1 MAMTRILYGSGALA
15 IGILCAVFLLE
26 GWRAAENSAWEA
38 IPWPFA
44 RDAWPPGRA
53 FRCNAA
59 TCNMGMEVY
68 VRPKMGFCNCT
79 TGVSDDGEVDRI
91 TDLDLISE
99 RFGPVTAGKEV
110 RFAGLPGRSRYYTL
124 EMPDGKAR
132 AAAGLAVS
140 HRCDVIVAVTQGQ
153 AATSAEQERAALE
166 LLSSSELTKW
176 VRSSTE
182 GP

>member
-1 MAMTRILYGSGALA
+1 MALTRILYGSGALA
-15 IGILCAVFLLE
+15 IGILCAAFLLQ
-26 GWRAAENSAWEA
+26 GRQPSENTAWEE

-59 TCNMGMEVY
+59 ACNKGVEVY
-68 VRPKMGFCNCT
+68 VRPKIGFCNCT
-79 TGVSDDGEVDRI
+79 AGVSSDDEVDRV

-99 RFGPVTAGKEV
+99 RFSPSAAGKEV
-110 RFAGLPGRSRYYTL
+110 DFAGLPGRSRHYTV
-124 EMPDGKAR
+124 EMPDGEAR

-153 AATSAEQERAALE
+153 SATSAEQERAALR
-166 LLSSSELTKW
+166 LLSSGELARW

-182 GP
+182 GL

>member
-1 MAMTRILYGSGALA
+1 MAVTRILYGSGALV
-15 IGILCAVFLLE
+15 IVILCAAFLFE
-26 GWRAAENSAWEA
+26 GRRPSANTAWEE
-38 IPWPFA
+38 IPWPFG

-53 FRCNAA
+53 FRCKAA
-59 TCNMGMEVY
+59 DCNKGIEVY
-68 VRPKMGFCNCT
+68 VRPKIGFCNCT
-79 TGVSDDGEVDRI
+79 TGVSDDSEVDRV

-99 RFGPVTAGKEV
+99 RFSPVSAGKEV

-124 EMPDGKAR
+124 EMPGGEAR

-153 AATSAEQERAALE
+153 ATTSAEQERAAVE
-166 LLSSSELTKW
+166 LLSSSELSKW

-182 GP
+182 GL